1 MFVHFLR
8 FFIMV
13 RKQTIKEADNITDL
27 EKLMLNTSLHGA
39 ITSLSPIKKGGKSL
53 FFDRML
59 TDDTSKVRVVGFEAH
74 QQKKLN
80 ELCQKNGPIQL
91 VDCEVKKKKL
101 ETVRVTKFCSKQH
114 SDQRV
119 PKKTRCFTSEG

>member
-1 MFVHFLR
+1 
-8 FFIMV
+8 MV
-13 RKQTIKEADNITDL
+13 RKQTIKEADNITDQ

-39 ITSLSPIKKGGKSL
+39 IMSLSPINKGGKSL

-59 TDDTSKVRVVGFEAH
+59 ADDTSKVQVVGFEAH

-80 ELCQKNGPIQL
+80 ELYQKNGPIQL
-91 VDCEVKKKKL
+91 VDCDVKKKL

-114 SDQRV
+114 SDPRV
-119 PKKTRCFTSEG
+119 PEKTRCFTSEG